1 MNAFAVL
8 IKVAVV
14 LLFIGVAAPFVHET
28 NWHPFIPENQGMFGK
43 FGWSGIFQGATMVFF
58 AYIGFDSVSTVAQ
71 ETKNPQRDMPIGI
84 ISSLAICMVLYI
96 AVSMVLTGVVPYTQL
111 SVPHPIAVG
120 IQATGMSWMETIVE
134 VGAIA
139 GLSSVILVSLMGQPR
154 IFYAMSRDGL
164 LPKAASKVH
173 PKYGTPHI
181 STLVTGFFCAIAGGM
196 LPIEVLGE
204 LTSIGTLF
212 AFVLVCLGVM
222 ILRIKKPN
230 LPRPF
235 KVAGGPYLIP
245 LLGAGSSA
253 VLMYTATT
261 HTLIRLFV
269 WMAIGMLIY
278 VMYGY
283 KNSRLRNLG
292 KQNADIKGGAP
303 AARVATT
310 IS

>member
-1 MNAFAVL
+1 
-8 IKVAVV
+8 
-14 LLFIGVAAPFVHET
+14 
-28 NWHPFIPENQGMFGK
+28 
-43 FGWSGIFQGATMVFF
+43 
-58 AYIGFDSVSTVAQ
+58 
-71 ETKNPQRDMPIGI
+71 
-84 ISSLAICMVLYI
+84 
-96 AVSMVLTGVVPYTQL
+96 
-111 SVPHPIAVG
+111 
-120 IQATGMSWMETIVE
+120 
-134 VGAIA
+134 
-139 GLSSVILVSLMGQPR
+139 
-154 IFYAMSRDGL
+154 
-164 LPKAASKVH
+164 
-173 PKYGTPHI
+173 
-181 STLVTGFFCAIAGGM
+181 
-196 LPIEVLGE
+196 
-204 LTSIGTLF
+204 
-212 AFVLVCLGVM
+212 M